1 MYKNIVSG
9 KCECPAN
16 MPILARGTCVF
27 CPVPNSYVDEKL
39 GICQSCPQGT
49 HAIPEMNQCVCP
61 DTMQLI
67 NNTCSCPA
75 ELPNLSWN
83 HTCLSCVLP

>member
-1 MYKNIVSG
+1 MEAANGTCLPCDGYYDAQTRACLDCPAGSNMYKKIVSG

-61 DTMQLI
+61 
-67 NNTCSCPA
+67 
-75 ELPNLSWN
+75 
-83 HTCLSCVLP
+83 